1 MRTVAWT
8 VACLMA
14 AGIASRGQQ
23 RNYKDRA
30 EYDLYNEVAQDFTGS
45 NFAKAVA
52 DLDRWSQ
59 KYPDSEFKDDRQVL
73 YVRAYAG
80 SSQPAKAV
88 DAAAVVLGDEKLSS
102 TNSADMLRV
111 LYAVVSSIQRIADPS
126 SQQLATAEQAAHR
139 LEAFDTAPEGV
150 TAAAWSA
157 TRAELESA
165 ARAALLYIDVLPAS
179 RAIKAKDC
187 KAGEI
192 AAEKALDQF
201 PDSIQAAWFLALAD
215 ICLANTDPAKVSAA
229 LYELARAAALDPAK
243 GMADSKWQQSNVI
256 PYLEKVYAQFHGADP
271 QGLKELKGLAVQS
284 PRPPE
289 GFAIKSAAEIA
300 REDQEDFERK
310 HPELALWM
318 KIKDALSGPNGER
331 YFESEFKGSGVPELE
346 GMLVDARP
354 ACRPLE
360 LRVSVPLP
368 NQTHDSTE
376 EIVLKLA
383 TRLSGRPE
391 LHTEFHWSGVPSAFS
406 KEPFLLTMDVDPASL
421 KNLNLTP
428 CQEGRTKH
436 RSAGQRP

>member
-1 MRTVAWT
+1 MRTVAWI
-8 VACLMA
+8 VVCLVA
-14 AGIASRGQQ
+14 AGIAARGQQ

-30 EYDLYNEVAQDFTGS
+30 EYDLYNEVAQDFMGS
-45 NFAKAVA
+45 NFAKAVT
-52 DLDRWSQ
+52 DLDQWSQ
-59 KYPDSEFKDDRQVL
+59 KYPASEFKDDRQVL

-80 SSQPAKAV
+80 AGQSPKAV
-88 DAAAVVLGDEKLSS
+88 DAAAVVLGNEKLSAA
-102 TNSADMLRV
+102 NSADMLRV

-126 SQQLATAEQAAHR
+126 SQQLATAEQAARR
-139 LEAFDTAPEGV
+139 LKAFDTAPEGV

-157 TRAELESA
+157 TRADLESA
-165 ARAALLYIDVLPAS
+165 AQAALLYINVLPAS
-179 RAIKAKDC
+179 RAIKSNDC

-201 PDSIQAAWFLALAD
+201 PGSIQAAWFLALAD
-215 ICLANTDPAKVSAA
+215 ICLANADPAKVSTA

-256 PYLEKVYAQFHGADP
+256 PYLEKVYTQFHGADP
-271 QGLKELKGLAVQS
+271 QGLKELKSMAVQS

-289 GFAIKSAAEIA
+289 GFAIKSAADIA
-300 REDQEDFERK
+300 REAQDDFERT

-318 KIKDALSGPNGER
+318 KIKDALSGPAGER
-331 YFESEFKGSGVPELE
+331 YFESELKGSGVPELE
-346 GMLVDARP
+346 GTLVDARP

-368 NQTHDSTE
+368 NQIHDSPD
-376 EIVLKLA
+376 EIVLKLE
-383 TRLSGRPE
+383 TPLNGQPE
-391 LHTEFHWSGVPSAFS
+391 LHTDFHWSGVPAAFS

-428 CQEGRTKH
+428 CQGQRTK
-436 RSAGQRP
+436 RSSASKRQ

>member
-1 MRTVAWT
+1 
-8 VACLMA
+8 MA
-14 AGIASRGQQ
+14 AVIASRGQQ

-30 EYDLYNEVAQDFTGS
+30 EYDLYNEVVEDFTGS
-45 NFAKAVA
+45 NFAKAVT
-52 DLDRWSQ
+52 DLDHWNQ

-80 SSQPAKAV
+80 ASQWAKAV
-88 DAAAVVLGDEKLSS
+88 DAAAVVLGRPADLGNEKLSAAK
-102 TNSADMLRV
+102 SADMLRV
-111 LYAVVSSIQRIADPS
+111 LYAVVSSIQRIAEPT
-126 SQQLATAEQAAHR
+126 SQQLATAQQAARR
-139 LEAFDTAPEGV
+139 LDAFDTAPEGV

-157 TRAELESA
+157 TRADLESA
-165 ARAALLYIDVLPAS
+165 ARGALLYIDVLPAS
-179 RAIKAKDC
+179 RAIKANEC

-192 AAEKALDQF
+192 AAEKALDEF

-215 ICLANTDPAKVSAA
+215 ICLANQDPAKVSAA

-256 PYLEKVYAQFHGADP
+256 PYLEKVYTQFHGADP

-300 REDQEDFERK
+300 SAEQEDFERK

-318 KIKDALSGPNGER
+318 KIKDALSGPNGEH
-331 YFESEFKGSGVPELE
+331 YFESELKDSGVPELE
-346 GMLVDARP
+346 GTVVDARP
-354 ACRPLE
+354 PCRPLE

-368 NQTHDSTE
+368 NQTHDSSE

-383 TRLSGRPE
+383 TRLSGQPE
-391 LHTEFHWSGVPSAFS
+391 LHTEIHWSGVPSAFS
-406 KEPFLLTMDVDPASL
+406 KQPFLLTMDVDPASL
-421 KNLNLTP
+421 KNLNLTA

-436 RSAGQRP
+436 PSASKRQ